1 MPEKVDVDSLSDL
14 ATPWS
19 LRVVVTLGVAE
30 QLAAGVTEIG
40 ELARHTECDRDC
52 LARVLRHL
60 VGKGVFEEP
69 VEGEFALNEAARSLL
84 RSGRLH
90 GLALDGHGGRSA
102 AAWNGLLATVR
113 TGQPGYQTVFGRSY
127 WADLDADSD
136 LAASYDANMGR
147 RAGEASDPA
156 VLLDD
161 AWTHVGHVVDVGG
174 GTGETL
180 AEILRA
186 RPTVRGTLIDLPRTV
201 ARSTEV
207 FAAAGVAD
215 RVAVQGQ
222 SFFDPLP
229 AGADVYLLN
238 RLLLDWPDEQA
249 VALLTRCAEA
259 AAPDGRVVV
268 VGGVSPGRSAASAG
282 LLMMVQTGGKPR
294 TLDEFRDL
302 AARAGLAVTAS
313 GHSPSGQFVTEC
325 RLAAGSTAR
334 KTNARR

>member
-1 MPEKVDVDSLSDL
+1 M
-14 ATPWS
+14 
-19 LRVVVTLGVAE
+19 VVTLGVAD

-40 ELARHTECDRDC
+40 DLARHIKCDRDC

-60 VGKGVFEEP
+60 VSKGVFEEP

-84 RSGRLH
+84 RSGPLR

-113 TGQPGYQTVFGRSY
+113 TGQPGYQNVFGRSY

-136 LAASYDANMGR
+136 LAASYDVNMGR

-156 VLLDD
+156 ILLDD
-161 AWTHVGHVVDVGG
+161 DTWTQVAHVVDVGG

-186 RPTVRGTLIDLPRTV
+186 RPTVRGTLVDLPRTV

-215 RVAVQGQ
+215 RAAVQGQ

-229 AGADVYLLN
+229 TGADVYLLK

-249 VALLTRCAEA
+249 VVLLTRCAEA
-259 AAPDGRVVV
+259 AAPRGRVVV
-268 VGGVSPGRSAASAG
+268 VGGVSPGRAAASAG

-294 TLDEFRDL
+294 TLDEFRGL
-302 AARAGLAVTAS
+302 AARAGLTVTAS

-325 RLAAGSTAR
+325 RPAAGSTAR